1 MTMRYLIFLLFAFA
15 LAATTASAQDRVA
28 LVIGNSAYENAS
40 VLANP
45 ANDARAMADKL
56 RRIGF
61 DVMLREDLTGQD
73 FRIALGEFT
82 EKALRAEIAVVFYA
96 GHGIEMGG
104 RNYLIPVDARMRS
117 EATATFETVA
127 LESMLTTVKQAGK
140 LGMILLDACRDNP
153 FAAAMQRT
161 DGTRS
166 MRRGLAPVSIEG
178 QSGLLVSFAAQAG
191 STAADGNTMH
201 SPYTDALLQ
210 VLDEPGLE
218 VGRMFRKVRQLVRE
232 ATDGRQVPIERMQLP
247 DEAIYLV
254 AAPAPGDEGTPTPTP
269 SPTPTPAPS
278 PPREDPLLVF
288 LDAVKSGSKEKLEDF
303 VTRYPDHP
311 KAEDARKLLLD
322 MADTEFW
329 DYTVAQDSEDAYRT
343 YLIAF
348 PDGRYAEEAKARLAA
363 YAKPEPTPAPAPTP
377 SPTPQPVGQCAPL
390 DGDWSVT
397 GVPSDDTLFV
407 RAGPDGDA
415 RAIGELP
422 FNASGVSNVSCRSGG
437 WCSLTYGCITGWSFG
452 GRYLRRGG
460 AGASSGFQGYYSV
473 IDIPAN
479 DTLNLRTG
487 PGRSKYG
494 YEYEVIAELPYNAS
508 GVYVTD
514 CQVQGNYRYRWCV
527 VTWQGVTG
535 WAYGRYL
542 QNGAGQRPTP
552 GLSPATSGPSCTD
565 LWYER
570 NAIFDRNGYCFKT
583 ARGKSAFD
591 NSDCYT
597 SNPSLTNAERNRVTE
612 IKRLESRMGC

>member
-1 MTMRYLIFLLFAFA
+1 MRCLSTFLTVLFLLAGVVQA
-15 LAATTASAQDRVA
+15 EKRVA
-28 LVIGNSAYENAS
+28 LVIGNSTYENAS

-45 ANDARAMADKL
+45 ANDARAMADTL
-56 RRIGF
+56 GRIGF

-82 EKALRAEIAVVFYA
+82 EKALSAEIALVFYA

-127 LESMLTTVKQAGK
+127 LDSMLTTVKQAGK
-140 LGMILLDACRDNP
+140 LGLIMLDACRDNP

-166 MRRGLAPVSIEG
+166 LRRGLAPVSIEG

-191 STAADGNTMH
+191 ATAADGDSLH
-201 SPYTDALLQ
+201 SPYTEALLT

-218 VGRMFRKVRQLVRE
+218 VGRMFRKVRQLVRQS
-232 ATDGRQVPIERMQLP
+232 TDGKQVPIERMQLP
-247 DEAIYLV
+247 DESIYLV
-254 AAPAPGDEGTPTPTP
+254 AAP
-269 SPTPTPAPS
+269 PADGEM
-278 PPREDPLLVF
+278 PPPAQEQEERPVQPPAKEDPLLVF
-288 LDAVKSGSKEKLEDF
+288 LDAVQDGSKSKLEDF
-303 VTRYPDHP
+303 VRRYPDHP

-329 DYTVAQDSEDAYRT
+329 EYTVAQDSEDAYRT

-348 PDGRYAEEAKARLAA
+348 PKGRYAAEAKEKLAA
-363 YAKPEPTPAPAPTP
+363 YTQPEPEPQPQPPSNPAPAPR
-377 SPTPQPVGQCAPL
+377 PVGSCAPL
-390 DGDWSVT
+390 DGDWGVVN
-397 GVPSDDTLFV
+397 VPSDDTLFV
-407 RAGPDGDA
+407 RSGPDGDA

-422 FNASGVSNVSCRSGG
+422 YNARGISNVSCRSSG
-437 WCSLTYGCITGWSFG
+437 WCRLTYGCISGWSYG
-452 GRYLRRGG
+452 GRYMRRGASG
-460 AGASSGFQGYYSV
+460 AASGFQGYYSV
-473 IDIPAN
+473 VDVAAN

-494 YEYEVIAELPYNAS
+494 NDYDVIAELPHNAS

-514 CQVQGNYRYRWCV
+514 CQTHLNYRYRWCV
-527 VTWQGVTG
+527 VSYKGVTG
-535 WAYGRYL
+535 WAYGRHL
-542 QNGAGQRPTP
+542 QSGAGQRPSRST
-552 GLSPATSGPSCTD
+552 GSIAAGASCND

-570 NAIFDRNGYCFKT
+570 NSIFDRKGYCFKT
-583 ARGKSAFD
+583 DRGKRSFD
-591 NSDCYT
+591 NSDCFT
-597 SNPSLTNAERNRVTE
+597 SNPSLTSAERSRVNE
-612 IKRLESRMGC
+612 IKRLESQMGC